1 MSLWRSSKRPPGPS
15 QKTTLSSTASP
26 ANTSR
31 FGRTRINFLFYS
43 HDSNMNTNKHTRLER
58 FCYLAY
64 TYMVIIPIFVI
75 CLTLAYSKFLS

>member
-15 QKTTLSSTASP
+15 QKNTLSSTANP

-31 FGRTRINFLFYS
+31 FGCTRINFLFYS
-43 HDSNMNTNKHTRLER
+43 HDSNMNTNKHTLLGR

-64 TYMVIIPIFVI
+64 TYGYHPTFVI